1 MDSNTNFDNQKILD
15 TSKKAM
21 KYLKKSIELNEES
34 IRIGELFSDTIN
46 ELNELISTKYQLV
59 GSSENI
65 AYPYEL
71 LVKFIGNDLTIEEL
85 NEIKTLLCVADFE
98 IMDNDGFKSYNFTN
112 DWMNKPED
120 MSEIIEIYNKN
131 IQKIENGENIAQWLK
146 NYFYR
151 KT

>member
-131 IQKIENGENIAQWLK
+131 IQKIENGENIAQ
-146 NYFYR
+146 
-151 KT
+151 